1 MEGGGQFEKG
11 AGHLQCV
18 CVCNIGAYHLSCNH
32 SKWIR
37 VGEANNYQDEDLNKL
52 FSAFYIE

>member
-18 CVCNIGAYHLSCNH
+18 GLCNIGDLSAL
-32 SKWIR
+32 I
-37 VGEANNYQDEDLNKL
+37 DLIAIQFRNRSDLVMHINAGKVQP
-52 FSAFYIE
+52 